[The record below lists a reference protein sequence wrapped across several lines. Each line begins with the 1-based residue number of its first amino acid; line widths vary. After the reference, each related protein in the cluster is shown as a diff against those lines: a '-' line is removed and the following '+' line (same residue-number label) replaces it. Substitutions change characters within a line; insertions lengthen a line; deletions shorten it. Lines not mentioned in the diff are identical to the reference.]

1 MSIAAM
7 RHRADA
13 VNFSNKSRQ
22 EEGIVKL
29 SLPMDVL
36 VTSRHKGCQQVA
48 LLPRAFDMKFG

>member
-1 MSIAAM
+1 MFLLSGPKQYTMSIAAM

-29 SLPMDVL
+29 SLAMDIL
-36 VTSRHKGCQQVA
+36 VTDWPA
-48 LLPRAFDMKFG
+48 

>member
-1 MSIAAM
+1 M